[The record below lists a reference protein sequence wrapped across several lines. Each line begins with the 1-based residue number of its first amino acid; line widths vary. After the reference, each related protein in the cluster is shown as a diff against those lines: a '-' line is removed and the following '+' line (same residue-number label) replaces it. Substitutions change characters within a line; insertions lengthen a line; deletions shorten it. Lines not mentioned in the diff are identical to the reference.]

1 MKRKISI
8 LLTLVIVVS
17 SALLLAACNQSEST
31 STTNPVVDVT
41 TSEPAAD
48 VLICGVTNF
57 EPMNYK
63 DENGDWIGFDTEFAQ
78 LVAKKLGMEV
88 RFQEIEWGNKYLE
101 LDAGSIS
108 CIWNG
113 FTANSLDEGIRRS
126 DKVDFSYSYMLN
138 QQCVVV
144 KALDVDDYTSTETL
158 AGKKAVAE
166 KGSAGEAAATEIVGE
181 GATVLGVTAQ
191 VNAFT
196 ELKSGASDFAVV
208 DILLAQKLVGKGD
221 YADLAIADIE
231 LDSELYAI
239 AFKKGSSLTAK
250 VNEVIL
256 ELEKSGELQELA
268 EKYHLENSLK
278 VNQDPID

>member
-78 LVAKKLGMEV
+78 LVAKKLGMEA

-268 EKYHLENSLK
+268 EK
-278 VNQDPID
+278 